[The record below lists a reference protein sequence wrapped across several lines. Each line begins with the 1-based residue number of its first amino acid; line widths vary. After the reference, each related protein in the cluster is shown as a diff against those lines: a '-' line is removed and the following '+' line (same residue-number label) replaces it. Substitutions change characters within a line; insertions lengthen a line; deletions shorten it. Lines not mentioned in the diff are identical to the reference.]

1 MNQYICRYCRQPS
14 DPGAPTCPMCGA
26 PVDIKTVVSDTG
38 WVEQPAIR
46 DMAKIQFGQSH
57 LEIAGTTVPVAEF
70 TLAPNDLVY
79 FSHHVL
85 LWTDPDTRMTMMKM
99 AGGWNRKL
107 AGMPLIMMEATGPGH
122 IALSDNHAG
131 EVIAL
136 PLQPGQNM
144 WVREHRFLCA
154 TGYINYTWNNTGV
167 YYETGTG
174 DDREYHYPMG
184 QFGDVFTAQ
193 RGPGLLL
200 LHSPGNTFIRDLKH
214 GESLIIQPS
223 ALLYR
228 DSSVRVNLHLE
239 YPRNRGFAFWS
250 NRWSYRNILAKV
262 HGPGRVAV
270 QSVYEPPEDYEII
283 TGHPYDT
290 TTRRW

>member
-57 LEIAGTTVPVAEF
+57 CEIAGTTVPIAEF
-70 TLAPNDLVY
+70 TLAPNDPIY

-85 LWTDPDTRMTMMKM
+85 LWADPDTRMTMMKM

-136 PLQPGQNM
+136 PLRAGQNM

-154 TGYINYTWNNTGV
+154 TGYINYTWDNTGV

-193 RGPGLLL
+193 KGQGLLL
-200 LHSPGNTFIRDLKH
+200 LHAPGNVFIRDLKH
-214 GESLIIQPS
+214 GERLTIQPS
-223 ALLYR
+223 SLLYR
-228 DSSVRVNLHLE
+228 DTSVRVNLHLE

-250 NRWSYRNILAKV
+250 NRWSYRNIFAQV

-270 QSVYEPPEDYEII
+270 QSVYEPPEDCEII

-290 TTRRW
+290 TTRHW

>member
-1 MNQYICRYCRQPS
+1 MNQYICRFCRQPS
-14 DPGAPTCPMCGA
+14 DASAPTCPMCGA
-26 PVDIKTVVSDTG
+26 PVDIKLVVSDTG

-57 LEIAGTTVPVAEF
+57 CEIAGTTVPVAEF
-70 TLAPNDLVY
+70 TLAPNDAIY

-85 LWTDPDTRMTMMKM
+85 LWTDPATRLTTMRM
-99 AGGWNRKL
+99 ANAWNRML
-107 AGMPLIMMEATGPGH
+107 AGMPLIMMEAAGPGH

-136 PLQPGQNM
+136 PLRPRQHI

-154 TGYINYTWNNTGV
+154 TGHVNYTWNSSGV

-184 QFGDVFTAQ
+184 QFGDTFTAHEQ
-193 RGPGLLL
+193 PGLLL
-200 LHSPGNTFIRDLKH
+200 LHAPGNVFIRDLQQ
-214 GESLIIQPS
+214 GESLTIQPS
-223 ALLYR
+223 SLLYR
-228 DSSVRVNLHLE
+228 DLSVRINLHLE
-239 YPRNRGFAFWS
+239 YPRNMGFAFWS
-250 NRWSYRNILAKV
+250 NRWSYRSIFAQV

-270 QSVYEPPEDYEII
+270 QSVYEPPEDTEII

-290 TTRRW
+290 TTRHW